1 MRRLCL
7 MLLFGLGLLVRPAAA
22 ADLYAVNVL
31 VDVTD
36 VNASVAREKA
46 MTEANRQAFEL
57 VLKKITTPDNVA
69 RIMTLNDN
77 QILNFIKE
85 VSVVSEKSSNVRYM
99 AELRIKLNEEI
110 VKRYMAEKQIPFMVD
125 KATSV
130 LVLPVYRKAPA
141 TAAELWE
148 EDNLWRKAWE
158 RNTAS
163 EGMAEFVTPE
173 QSFSNM
179 EALDAEKALSLDA
192 RLFGWL
198 ARQNRV
204 SDVFVLEATEHAGG
218 LQVQIY
224 SPNGEGGLL
233 ETLDV
238 SGTAGDDALY
248 DEAVRQAKVRI
259 ASKIKS
265 QNISESRKQ
274 SEITVLFL
282 YKRIRDWLDLQK
294 QLSDIPYVKKIQE
307 EAIGDGKTQF
317 RLVFSGSLDR
327 LNQALAQK
335 LFVLK
340 DYGGFYVIESSY

>member
-1 MRRLCL
+1 MRHLCL
-7 MLLFGLGLLVRPAAA
+7 IMLFCLGLLVRPVMA
-22 ADLYAVNVL
+22 ADLYAVDVL

-46 MTEANRQAFEL
+46 MAEANRQAFEL

-69 RIMTLNDN
+69 QVMTLNDN

-85 VSVVSEKSSNVRYM
+85 VAVLSEKSSNVRYM

-130 LVLPVYRKAPA
+130 LVLPVYHKAPA
-141 TAAELWE
+141 MAAELWE
-148 EDNLWRKAWE
+148 EDNLWQKAWR

-163 EGMAEFVTPE
+163 EGMVEFVTLDP
-173 QSFSNM
+173 SSRNM
-179 EALDAEKALSLDA
+179 EVIDAEKALSLDM

-218 LQVQIY
+218 LEVQIY
-224 SPNGEGGLL
+224 SPNGEGSLL
-233 ETLDV
+233 ETLNVEGV
-238 SGTAGDDALY
+238 SGDEALY

-259 ASKIKS
+259 AAKIKS
-265 QNISESRKQ
+265 QNISESQKQ
-274 SEITVLFL
+274 NEITVLFM
-282 YKRIRDWLDLQK
+282 YGKIRDWLDLQK

-317 RLVFSGSLDR
+317 KLVFSGSIDR

-335 LFVLK
+335 LFVLRN
-340 DYGGFYVIESSY
+340 YGDFYVIESSY